1 MNPSSF
7 YYIDSKFL
15 LPDVFFNVFRFS
27 FGVYSACCKCANLEC
42 GGEYDMDLIET
53 QLIDM
58 VQKQS
63 MAFVLQD
70 LKCVKCRGVRIC

>member
-1 MNPSSF
+1 
-7 YYIDSKFL
+7 
-15 LPDVFFNVFRFS
+15 
-27 FGVYSACCKCANLEC
+27 
-42 GGEYDMDLIET
+42 MDLIET

-70 LKCVKCRGVRIC
+70 LKCVKCRGVSIC